1 MDHVVLDGRSLTL
14 EQVEAVARHG
24 ARVELEA
31 GARERV
37 ARTRAGIE
45 ARIAAGEVL
54 YGVNTGFGRLAD
66 VQIPADQLARLQ
78 LNLLRSHA
86 CGVGEPF
93 REDVVRA
100 MLLLRANVLAG
111 GYAGVRPVVVERL
124 VELLNAGVAPIVP
137 SQGSVGASGDLAP
150 LAHQALGL
158 VGEGEA
164 TLGGKRMPGAMA
176 LKLADVEALE
186 LAPKEGLA
194 LINGTQVMTAVG
206 ALALLDAERLAA
218 AADVVAAMSIDAME
232 GTDTAFIAEIHAAR
246 PHPGQVASAANLLAL
261 MQGSQVRDSHQACS
275 RVQDAY
281 SMRCSPQVHG
291 TARDAL
297 GHLRRTLAVEI
308 NAATD
313 NPMVLPDGRVVSG
326 GNFHGAPVAAACDFA
341 AIALTSLASISE
353 RRSARLVT
361 PEQSWLPAFL
371 VDASGLNSGFMMAQV
386 TAAALV
392 SECKTLA
399 HPASVDSIPTSAG
412 REDHVSMGTWA
423 ARKLAAVVDN
433 ARLVLA
439 VELLEAAQGL
449 DFKRPLRSSPALER
463 AHAIVREV
471 ASALDGDHTLHPDI
485 VAAARVLDRLDP
497 AELLK
502 TT

>member
-1 MDHVVLDGRSLTL
+1 MEEVVLDGRSLTL
-14 EQVEAVARHG
+14 GQVEAVARLG
-24 ARVELEA
+24 ADVNLA
-31 GARERV
+31 PV
-37 ARTRAGIE
+37 ARDRMTDTRARIE
-45 ARIAAGEVL
+45 ACVAAGEVI

-66 VQIPADQLARLQ
+66 VHIPEEQLAQLQ
-78 LNLLRSHA
+78 KNLLRSHA

-93 REDVVRA
+93 PEDVVRA

-111 GYAGVRPVVVERL
+111 GYAGTRPVVAERL
-124 VELLNAGVAPIVP
+124 IEMLNARVHPVVP
-137 SQGSVGASGDLAP
+137 CQGSVGASGVLAP
-150 LAHQALGL
+150 LAHLALVL
-158 VGEGEA
+158 IGEGEA
-164 TLGGKRMPGAMA
+164 FFDGVRVPASQA
-176 LKLADVEALE
+176 LLRAGLVVLD

-194 LINGTQVMTAVG
+194 LINGTQVMSAVA
-206 ALALLDAERLAA
+206 ALALVDAEKLAA
-218 AADVVAAMSIDAME
+218 AADVVAAMSVDAME
-232 GTDTAFIAEIHAAR
+232 GTDTAYLAEIHEAR
-246 PHPGQVASAANLLAL
+246 RHPGQLESAANLWAL
-261 MQGSQVRDSHQACS
+261 LQGSEIRDAHQTCY

-281 SMRCSPQVHG
+281 SLRCTPQVHG
-291 TARDAL
+291 AARDAL
-297 GHLRRTLAVEI
+297 AHLREKLAVEI

-326 GNFHGAPVAAACDFA
+326 GNFHGAPVAAAFDYA

-361 PEQSWLPAFL
+361 PEQSYLPAFL

-423 ARKLAAVVDN
+423 ARKLARIVGCLRD
-433 ARLVLA
+433 VLA

-449 DFKRPLRSSPALER
+449 EFRRPLRSSPALER
-463 AHAIVREV
+463 AHALLRAAVPP
-471 ASALDGDHTLHPDI
+471 LDADRYLHPDI
-485 VAAARVLDRLDP
+485 LAAARVVPTLDP
-497 AELLK
+497 RELLRD
-502 TT
+502 